1 MAKRKAPRKG
11 AGSTPAKAAKAR
23 EPRQPRQP
31 GRLEAEACAVGLFA
45 LAAFLWVALFSYSP
59 ADPWWGFGETVRNRC
74 GPVGAFVARGLA
86 GSLGYA
92 AHILPLACVVAAT
105 RYLGGLP
112 VRPRWV
118 PTLAWSLF
126 ALALAAG
133 FEVISRLWPSAL
145 RAGGG
150 GALGGA
156 VVDLLS
162 GGLYLAGSAMVV
174 GVAVVLSLLVATG
187 VSVRDAGSV
196 SQRLGRSASRRVASF
211 ATVNAARLKRRMQQA
226 AEARPD
232 PDELAPESPA
242 LLERLP
248 KLLRDSKPAAVEPE
262 VVEHKVKLEP
272 APRQQALPFADTGR
286 RGPFKLPGLDMLA
299 QGAEDDA
306 GVDRDFLIKNSQVL
320 EKKLKD
326 FGVNGRV
333 VKVHP
338 GPVITMYEYE
348 PASGVKVSRIVNLA
362 DDLALA
368 LRAMSVRIVAPIP
381 GKSVVGIEVPNTARE
396 IVVLRDLLS
405 HSTYQDAESKLTIAM
420 GKDIFGTPVV
430 ADLAKMPHLLVAG
443 ATGSGKSVFLNSLL
457 CSIFFRADPDEVK
470 LLLVDPKMLEFSLF
484 KNIPHLISEVVT
496 NPKRASAALLG
507 VVGKM
512 EERYELMAAR
522 GVRNIS
528 QYNKAVAKDAAQGVT
543 IEGETPKAL
552 PYIVVV
558 IDELADLMI
567 VAARD
572 VEESLMRLAQ
582 MARAAGIHL
591 VLATQRPSVD
601 VLTGVIKANFP
612 SRVAFQVSSR
622 TDSRTVLD
630 GNGAERLL
638 GQGDFL
644 YLPPGVARLERL
656 HAPYVSEKEVGAVAD
671 YLREQGTPE
680 LDPGII
686 RLKEESEK
694 REERG
699 EDFDELFDSAV
710 DTVARFRI
718 ASISFVQR
726 KLKIGYNRA
735 ARIVEQM
742 EAEGIVGPQE
752 GTKARDIYV
761 RPPDEEA

>member
-1 MAKRKAPRKG
+1 M
-11 AGSTPAKAAKAR
+11 
-23 EPRQPRQP
+23 
-31 GRLEAEACAVGLFA
+31 GLFA
-45 LAAFLWVALFSYSP
+45 LALFLWVALLSYSP
-59 ADPWWGFGETVRNRC
+59 ADSWWGFGESVRNRC
-74 GPVGAFVARGLA
+74 GPVGALVARALA

-92 AHILPLACVVAAT
+92 ANILPAACVIAGA
-105 RYLGGLP
+105 RYLAGLP

-118 PTLAWSLF
+118 PTLAWGVF
-126 ALALAAG
+126 AVALAAS
-133 FEVISRLWPSAL
+133 FEVTAQVWPDAL
-145 RAGGG
+145 PADSGGS
-150 GALGGA
+150 LGRA
-156 VVDLLS
+156 VVGVLV
-162 GGLYLAGSAMVV
+162 GGLYLAGSALA
-174 GVAVVLSLLVATG
+174 VAVLVLLSLLVATG
-187 VSVRDAGSV
+187 VSVRDAGAV
-196 SQRLGRSASRRVASF
+196 SQRVGRSVSRRAASF
-211 ATVNAARLKRRMQQA
+211 TVVNAVRLKRRLQQVKITRPEIPDA
-226 AEARPD
+226 VSEAPLR
-232 PDELAPESPA
+232 
-242 LLERLP
+242 ERLP
-248 KLLRDSKPAAVEPE
+248 KLRPKPTTAEPE
-262 VVEHKVKLEP
+262 VVEHKVKAEP
-272 APRQQALPFADTGR
+272 APRQQPLPFADSGR
-286 RGPFKLPGLDMLA
+286 RGPFKLPSLEMLA

-306 GVDRDFLIKNSQVL
+306 GVDRESLIKNSQVL
-320 EKKLKD
+320 EKKLQD
-326 FGVNGRV
+326 FGVHGRV

-338 GPVITMYEYE
+338 GPVITMYEFE

-381 GKSVVGIEVPNTARE
+381 GKNVVGIEVPNTARE
-396 IVVLRDLLS
+396 IVVLRDLFAHGS
-405 HSTYQDAESKLTIAM
+405 YQDAESKLTIAM

-443 ATGSGKSVFLNSLL
+443 ATGSGKSVFLNVLL
-457 CSIFFRADPDEVK
+457 CSIFFKADPEEVK
-470 LLLVDPKMLEFSLF
+470 LLLIDPKMLEFSLF
-484 KNIPHLISEVVT
+484 QSIPHLISEVVT
-496 NPKRASAALLG
+496 NPKRASAALMG
-507 VVGKM
+507 VVAKM

-522 GVRNIS
+522 GVRNID
-528 QYNKAVAKDAAQGVT
+528 QYNKAVAKDAAQGIT
-543 IEGETPKAL
+543 IDGEIAKPLA
-552 PYIVVV
+552 YIVVV

-601 VLTGVIKANFP
+601 VLTGIIKANFP

-630 GNGAERLL
+630 ANGAERLL
-638 GQGDFL
+638 GQGDLL

-656 HAPYVSEKEVGAVAD
+656 HAPYVSEKEVGAIAD
-671 YLREQGTPE
+671 FLREQGTPE

-710 DTVARFRI
+710 DVVARFRI

-752 GTKARDIYV
+752 GTKAREIYV